1 MDHTRG
7 RLHLA
12 QNRLKVLMR
21 KSNDC
26 KARWGQA
33 RPGGGSTDCLVLLC
47 SAGAVGLRASLPF
60 PLRSSRAFCSS

>member
-26 KARWGQA
+26 KARVSIFLFTW
-33 RPGGGSTDCLVLLC
+33 RICL
-47 SAGAVGLRASLPF
+47 AGARAAHIF
-60 PLRSSRAFCSS
+60 SRLTKRALLHVCSSHASCSS